1 MPRPMYRRLILIDPI
16 QCEGLRKII
25 RNNALNGIVKKET
38 VTCVILTDTQK
49 IRSVI
54 TSVAHSPMPCRCPAD
69 ALPMILPSTT
79 DFRCLTVGGFAMF
92 GFLQNTIWLYLPVAI
107 ECCIGGYG
115 VEHERNR
122 RTA

>member
-1 MPRPMYRRLILIDPI
+1 MEPLASLESSLFELQRPDAAFDVQTTYLIDPI

-69 ALPMILPSTT
+69 DFAL
-79 DFRCLTVGGFAMF
+79 DHR
-92 GFLQNTIWLYLPVAI
+92 LQMPYGWQLRDVWLFTKHYLAVSA
-107 ECCIGGYG
+107 CSD
-115 VEHERNR
+115 
-122 RTA
+122 